1 MKLSTIHYINHIS
14 EIPSLGSYDFVASV
28 LTSWQF
34 DVMLAYIQSH
44 QLTNGVLIV
53 EAIPFIDVVKYRL
66 SEEQVLKYE
75 GLFNGVYFCQSRE
88 QPYKIG
94 NLIKCLFSWRKV
106 NLMLWLRP
114 LPNISLRLLS
124 NIINPQREM
133 HYVALDEGL
142 TSYMPYVDT
151 LKLMYPNIIKVYSTW
166 YIQKTLNLI
175 SRLFIKEQEDFG
187 LFHRCGKNIEPN
199 NEACVALKQVYLE
212 RVHSN
217 KDGKGGILFFKDY
230 LVIPEEQAIRIF
242 DDILDGITNK
252 KVNIIIK
259 KHPSD
264 TNSSF
269 DEAIISKHPSVRI
282 INSMISGEEL
292 VAAYQPTMI
301 VGGFSTVVMSS
312 SFIYDIPTISFSGIY
327 LQNQKVAP
335 VHEKQIRFFINQLGD
350 YIPFCQGTDEVC
362 QKINE
367 YIPIN
372 S

>member
-1 MKLSTIHYINHIS
+1 
-14 EIPSLGSYDFVASV
+14 
-28 LTSWQF
+28 
-34 DVMLAYIQSH
+34 
-44 QLTNGVLIV
+44 
-53 EAIPFIDVVKYRL
+53 
-66 SEEQVLKYE
+66 
-75 GLFNGVYFCQSRE
+75 
-88 QPYKIG
+88 
-94 NLIKCLFSWRKV
+94 
-106 NLMLWLRP
+106 
-114 LPNISLRLLS
+114 
-124 NIINPQREM
+124 M

-142 TSYMPYVDT
+142 TSYMPYIDT

-199 NEACVALKQVYLE
+199 NEACAALKQMYIE
-212 RVHSN
+212 RAHSN
-217 KDGKGGILFFKDY
+217 KEGQGGILFFKDY

-242 DDILDGITNK
+242 DDILDGIMNK

-292 VAAYQPTMI
+292 VAAYQPAMI